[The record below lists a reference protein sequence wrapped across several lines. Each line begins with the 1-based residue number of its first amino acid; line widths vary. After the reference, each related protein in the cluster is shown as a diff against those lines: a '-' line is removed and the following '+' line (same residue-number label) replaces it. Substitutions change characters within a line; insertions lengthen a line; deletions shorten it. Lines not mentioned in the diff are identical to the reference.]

1 MEVSLI
7 TEVAKNFIMREKTA
21 PDIQDLARC
30 YHLGLVVSR
39 HCPGSH
45 TWLWYPRVEQNQ
57 FHRTSTLGKD
67 TL

>member
-7 TEVAKNFIMREKTA
+7 TEVAKNFFMREKTA
-21 PDIQDLARC
+21 PDTQDLARC
-30 YHLGLVVSR
+30 YHVGLASG

-45 TWLWYPRVEQNQ
+45 TWPWYPHVEHKQ